1 MRPDPSRIRNFC
13 IIAHID
19 HGKSTLA
26 DRMLELTQ
34 TVNKQAMQAQV
45 LDDMDLER
53 ERGITI
59 KSHAI
64 RMLYTYQGEQ
74 YYLNLIDTPG
84 HVDFTYEV
92 SRSLAACEG
101 AILVVDASQ
110 GIEAQTL
117 SNLYLALDANLALV
131 PILNK
136 IDLPSAHPDEI
147 AESVGEL
154 LGYEPDR
161 ILRVSA
167 KEGIGIRD
175 QHDRVIEEIPPPKAD
190 RTLPTRALIFD
201 SKFDPYRGAIA
212 FIRVFDGVLEHKAP
226 IRLMANDKE
235 VEINEIGT
243 LTMEKEP
250 QPALAA
256 GEVGYMVANIKNVK
270 DTKIGDTVIDR
281 RRPATEALKGY
292 KDIVPMVFAGIYPV
306 DSDDFEDLRDAL
318 EKLALN
324 DSALSWQPET
334 SLALG
339 FGYRVGFLGLL
350 HMEVVRER
358 LDREFNMSVISTV
371 PNVEYHVMMT
381 DGTQYTVENPSK
393 LPDAGKYDD
402 IHEPYVKSQV
412 ILPKEYVGGVMK
424 LAEQK
429 RGIYQSMEYL
439 TPDKVDLKYEFP
451 MGEIMF
457 DFFDKLKSVSKGYA
471 SFDYE
476 LIGYRSG
483 ALVKLDILLNGD
495 PVDAFS
501 VIIHK
506 DQASTWGNA
515 LGNTLKELIP
525 QQMFEVVIQAAIG
538 SRVIARST
546 VKALRK
552 NVTAKCYGGDISR
565 KRKLLEKQKEG
576 KKRMKQVGSVEIP
589 QEAFLAVL
597 QVGKAKKE

>member
-26 DRMLELTQ
+26 DRMLEITK
-34 TVNKQAMQAQV
+34 TVNKQEMQAQV

-64 RMLYTYQGEQ
+64 RMLYMYKGEQ
-74 YYLNLIDTPG
+74 YFLNLIDTPG

-101 AILVVDASQ
+101 AILVVDATQ
-110 GIEAQTL
+110 GMEAQTL
-117 SNLYLALDANLALV
+117 SNLYLALDANLTLV

-136 IDLPSAHPDEI
+136 IDLPSAHPDDI
-147 AESVGEL
+147 AEGVGDL

-167 KEGIGIRD
+167 KEGIGVRELL
-175 QHDRVIEEIPPPKAD
+175 DRVIEEIPPPRNTRD
-190 RTLPTRALIFD
+190 LPPRALIFD
-201 SKFDPYRGAIA
+201 SKFDPYRGAVA
-212 FIRVFDGVLEHKAP
+212 FVRVFDGVLQHKAP

-235 VEINEIGT
+235 FEINELGT
-243 LTMEKEP
+243 LTMNKEP
-250 QPALAA
+250 TDSLAA
-256 GEVGYMVANIKNVK
+256 GEVGYVIANIKNVK
-270 DTKIGDTVIDR
+270 DTKIGDTIIDR
-281 RRPATEALKGY
+281 RNPAAEALKGY
-292 KDIVPMVFAGIYPV
+292 KEIVPMVFAGIYPM
-306 DSDDFEDLRDAL
+306 DSDDFEDLREAL

-358 LDREFNMSVISTV
+358 LDREFNMTVISTV
-371 PNVEYHVMMT
+371 PNVEYHVKMN
-381 DGTQYTVENPSK
+381 DGTEFTVENPSK
-393 LPDAGKYDD
+393 LPDAGKYEGID
-402 IHEPYVKSQV
+402 EPYVKSQI
-412 ILPKEYVGGVMK
+412 ILPKEYVGSVMK
-424 LAEQK
+424 LAEEK
-429 RGIYQSMEYL
+429 RGIYQTMEYL
-439 TPDKVDLKYEFP
+439 TSEKVDLKYEFP

-476 LIGYRSG
+476 LIGYRPG

-506 DQASTWGNA
+506 DKAYNWGNA
-515 LGNTLKELIP
+515 LCEKLKELIP
-525 QQMFEVVIQAAIG
+525 QQMFEVIVQAAVG
-538 SRVIARST
+538 SRIISRST
-546 VKALRK
+546 IKALRK

-576 KKRMKQVGSVEIP
+576 KKRMKAVGNVEIP

-597 QVGKAKKE
+597 SMDKT

>member
-26 DRMLELTQ
+26 DRMLELTG
-34 TVNKQAMQAQV
+34 TITKQNMQAQV

-64 RMLYTYQGEQ
+64 RMRHVYKGET

-101 AILVVDASQ
+101 AILVVDATQ

-117 SNLYLALDANLALV
+117 SNLYLALDNDLSLV

-136 IDLPSAHPDEI
+136 IDLPSAHPDDI

-167 KEGIGIRD
+167 KEGIGVKELL
-175 QHDRVIEEIPPPKAD
+175 DRVVEEIPPPKANRD
-190 RTLPTRALIFD
+190 QPARALIFD
-201 SKFDPYRGAIA
+201 SKFDSYRGAIA
-212 FIRVFDGVLEHKAP
+212 YIRVFDGELKLKAP
-226 IRLMANDKE
+226 IRLMFSEKDFE
-235 VEINEIGT
+235 VVEIGT
-243 LTMEKEP
+243 FTMQREP
-250 QPALAA
+250 QPSLAA
-256 GEVGYMVANIKNVK
+256 GEVGYLIANIKNVK
-270 DTKIGDTVIDR
+270 DTKIGDTIIDR
-281 RRPATEALKGY
+281 NNPATEPLKGY
-292 KDIVPMVFAGIYPV
+292 KDIKPMVFAGIYPV
-306 DSDDFEDLRDAL
+306 DAEDFEDLRDAL

-324 DSALSWQPET
+324 DSALSWAPET

-371 PNVEYHVMMT
+371 PNVEYHVQLSN
-381 DGTQYTVENPSK
+381 GEQFTVENPSK
-393 LPDAGKYDD
+393 LPDAGKYDAID
-402 IHEPYVKSQV
+402 EPYVKSQV
-412 ILPKEYVGGVMK
+412 IVPKEYVGGVMK
-424 LAEQK
+424 LAEEK
-429 RGIYQSMEYL
+429 RGIYQTMEYL

-457 DFFDKLKSVSKGYA
+457 DFFDKLKSCSKGYA

-476 LIGYRSG
+476 LIGYRPG

-506 DQASTWGNA
+506 DKAYNWGNA
-515 LGNTLKELIP
+515 LCNKLKELIP
-525 QQMFEVVIQAAIG
+525 QQMFEVVIQAAVG
-538 SRVIARST
+538 SRIISRST

-565 KRKLLEKQKEG
+565 KRKLLDKQKEG
-576 KKRMKQVGSVEIP
+576 KKRMKAVGNVEIP

-597 QVGKAKKE
+597 SMDKE

>member
-26 DRMLELTQ
+26 DRMLEMTK
-34 TVNKQAMQAQV
+34 TINKQEMQAQV

-110 GIEAQTL
+110 GMEAQTL
-117 SNLYLALDANLALV
+117 SNLYLALDANLTLV

-147 AESVGEL
+147 AEGVGDL

-167 KEGIGIRD
+167 KEGIGIKELL
-175 QHDRVIEEIPPPKAD
+175 DRVIEEIPPPKAD
-190 RTLPTRALIFD
+190 RTKPARALIFD
-201 SKFDPYRGAIA
+201 SKFDSYRGALA
-212 FIRVFDGVLEHKAP
+212 FVRVFDGVLETKSP
-226 IRLMANDKE
+226 IHLMATDKDYDI
-235 VEINEIGT
+235 VELGT
-243 LTMEKEP
+243 LTMTREP
-250 QPALAA
+250 QTSLAA
-256 GEVGYMVANIKNVK
+256 GEVGYVIANIKNVK
-270 DTKIGDTVIDR
+270 DTKIGDTIIDR
-281 RRPATEALKGY
+281 RNPATEPLKGY

-306 DSDDFEDLRDAL
+306 DAEDFEDLRDAL

-324 DSALSWQPET
+324 DSALSWAPET

-381 DGTQYTVENPSK
+381 DQTQFVVENPSK
-393 LPDAGKYDD
+393 LPDAGKYEE
-402 IHEPYVKSQV
+402 IHEPYVKSQI

-424 LAEQK
+424 LAEEK
-429 RGIYQSMEYL
+429 RGIYQTMEYL

-476 LIGYRSG
+476 LIGYRPG
-483 ALVKLDILLNGD
+483 QLVKLDILLNGD

-506 DQASTWGNA
+506 DKAYTWGNA
-515 LGNTLKELIP
+515 LCNKLKELIP
-525 QQMFEVVIQAAIG
+525 QQMFEVVIQAAVG
-538 SRVIARST
+538 SRIIARST

-576 KKRMKQVGSVEIP
+576 KKRMKAVGSVEIP

-597 QVGKAKKE
+597 SMDKD

>member
-34 TVNKQAMQAQV
+34 TITKQAMQAQV

-64 RMLYTYQGEQ
+64 RMRYAYQGET

-101 AILVVDASQ
+101 AILVVDATQ

-117 SNLYLALDANLALV
+117 SNLYLALDADLTLV

-136 IDLPSAHPDEI
+136 IDLPSAHPDDI
-147 AESVGEL
+147 AESVGDL
-154 LGYEPDR
+154 LGYEPNR

-167 KEGIGIRD
+167 KEGIGIKELIE
-175 QHDRVIEEIPPPKAD
+175 RVIEEIPPPKAD
-190 RTLPTRALIFD
+190 RAAPARALIFD
-201 SKFDPYRGAIA
+201 SKFDSYRGAIA
-212 FIRVFDGVLEHKAP
+212 YIRMFDGVLEQKAP
-226 IRLMANDKE
+226 IKLMANDKE
-235 VEINEIGT
+235 FEVVEIGT
-243 LTMEKEP
+243 LTMEREP
-250 QPALAA
+250 QPSLAA
-256 GEVGYMVANIKNVK
+256 GEVGYLIANIKNVK

-281 RRPATEALKGY
+281 RNPAPEPLKGY
-292 KDIVPMVFAGIYPV
+292 KEIIPMVFAGIYPV
-306 DSDDFEDLRDAL
+306 DANDFEDLRDAL

-358 LDREFNMSVISTV
+358 LDREFDMSVISTV
-371 PNVEYHVMMT
+371 PNVEYHVMMN
-381 DGTQYTVENPSK
+381 DGSQFTVENPSK
-393 LPDAGKYDD
+393 LPDAGKYED
-402 IHEPYVKSQV
+402 IHEPYVKSQI

-424 LAEQK
+424 LAEEK
-429 RGIYQSMEYL
+429 RGIYQTMEYI

-476 LIGYRSG
+476 LIVYRPG

-506 DQASTWGNA
+506 DKAYTWGNA
-515 LGNTLKELIP
+515 LCNKLKELIP

-565 KRKLLEKQKEG
+565 KKKLLDRQKEG
-576 KKRMKQVGSVEIP
+576 KKRMKSVGSVELP
-589 QEAFLAVL
+589 QEAFLTILKVD
-597 QVGKAKKE
+597 